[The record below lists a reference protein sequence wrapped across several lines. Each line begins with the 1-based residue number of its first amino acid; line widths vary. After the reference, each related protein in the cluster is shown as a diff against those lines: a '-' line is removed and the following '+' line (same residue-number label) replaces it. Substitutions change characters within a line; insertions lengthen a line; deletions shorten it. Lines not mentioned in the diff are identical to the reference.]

1 MKSKKEMKIHKL
13 ISPAKINLNL
23 KVIKFDKN
31 LQKHKLSSQIVIIK
45 LHDVIEIKPSNDLSV
60 VYKDTNKKKIF
71 VKNDIIKK
79 TIKYFDKKYK
89 KKSKFNILVDKKI
102 PIGYGIGGGSSNAA
116 SILKYLYKFYKINPK
131 NFFDDAPE
139 LGSDVLLFFNQT
151 PKIIDGIKS
160 YRILNKNT
168 ARWKKIYLIFPR
180 TKNLTASI
188 FSHFRKNSISEKTTK
203 NSFRNDLLKS
213 SLAVN
218 PEFFDIY
225 SLMLSEKK
233 KFSFFG
239 MSGSGS
245 SIFFNFDKISSERSV
260 IQLIKQKFPLV
271 RIEKSYYF
279 G

>member
-31 LQKHKLSSQIVIIK
+31 LQKHKLSSQVAIIK
-45 LHDVIEIKPSNDLSV
+45 LHDVIEIKQSNDLSV
-60 VYKDTNKKKIF
+60 MYRDNNKKKIF

-116 SILKYLYKFYKINPK
+116 SILKYLYKFYKINPQ

-160 YRILNKNT
+160 YKILNKNT

-239 MSGSGS
+239 RVAVVLVFS
-245 SIFFNFDKISSERSV
+245 SI
-260 IQLIKQKFPLV
+260 LIKSAQKDQ
-271 RIEKSYYF
+271 
-279 G
+279 

>member
-1 MKSKKEMKIHKL
+1 MKSKKEMKTHKL

-31 LQKHKLSSQIVIIK
+31 LQKHKLSSQIAIIK

-60 VYKDTNKKKIF
+60 IYRDTNKKKIF

-79 TIKYFDKKYK
+79 TINYFDKKYK

-160 YRILNKNT
+160 YRIVNKNT

-188 FSHFRKNSISEKTTK
+188 FLHFRKNFISEKTTK
-203 NSFRNDLLKS
+203 NPFRNDLLKS

>member
-1 MKSKKEMKIHKL
+1 MKIHKL

-31 LQKHKLSSQIVIIK
+31 LQKHKLSSQIAIIK
-45 LHDVIEIKPSNDLSV
+45 LHDLIEIKPSNDLSII
-60 VYKDTNKKKIF
+60 YRDTNKKKIF

-131 NFFDDAPE
+131 NFFDDAPK

-203 NSFRNDLLKS
+203 NPFRNDLLKS

-245 SIFFNFDKISSERSV
+245 SIFFNFDKSNVSFFKKSNINVSKLGVFSPNIGRTPSEAA
-260 IQLIKQKFPLV
+260 P
-271 RIEKSYYF
+271 
-279 G
+279 

>member
-31 LQKHKLSSQIVIIK
+31 LQKHKLSSQIAIIK
-45 LHDVIEIKPSNDLSV
+45 LHDVIEIKASNDLSII
-60 VYKDTNKKKIF
+60 YRDTNKKKIF

-203 NSFRNDLLKS
+203 NPFRNDLLKS

>member
-23 KVIKFDKN
+23 KVIKFDKK
-31 LQKHKLSSQIVIIK
+31 LKKHKLSSQMAIIK
-45 LHDVIEIKPSNDLSV
+45 LHDLIEIKPSNDLSV
-60 VYKDTNKKKIF
+60 IYRDTNKKKIF

-102 PIGYGIGGGSSNAA
+102 PIGYGIGGGSSNVA
-116 SILKYLYKFYKINPK
+116 SILKYLYKFYKINPQ

-160 YRILNKNT
+160 YKILNKNT

-188 FSHFRKNSISEKTTK
+188 FSHFQKNSISEKTTK
-203 NSFRNDLLKS
+203 NPFRNDLLKS

>member
-45 LHDVIEIKPSNDLSV
+45 LHDVIEIKPSNDLSII
-60 VYKDTNKKKIF
+60 YRDTNKKKIS

-139 LGSDVLLFFNQT
+139 LGSDILLFFNQT

-203 NSFRNDLLKS
+203 NPFRNDLLKS

>member
-31 LQKHKLSSQIVIIK
+31 LQKHKLSSQIAIIK

-60 VYKDTNKKKIF
+60 IYRDTNKKKIF

-151 PKIIDGIKS
+151 PKIIDGIKG

-203 NSFRNDLLKS
+203 NPFRNDLLKS

>member
-1 MKSKKEMKIHKL
+1 MKIHKL

-23 KVIKFDKN
+23 KVIKFDKK
-31 LQKHKLSSQIVIIK
+31 LQKHKLSSQIAIIK

-60 VYKDTNKKKIF
+60 IYRDTNKKKIF

-116 SILKYLYKFYKINPK
+116 SILKYLYKFYKINPQ

-151 PKIIDGIKS
+151 PKIIDGIKN
-160 YRILNKNT
+160 YKILNKNT

-203 NSFRNDLLKS
+203 NPFRNDLLKS

-218 PEFFDIY
+218 SEFFDIY
-225 SLMLSEKK
+225 SLMISEKK

>member
-1 MKSKKEMKIHKL
+1 MKLKKEMKIHKL

-23 KVIKFDKN
+23 KVIKFDKK
-31 LQKHKLSSQIVIIK
+31 LKKHKLSSQIAIIK
-45 LHDVIEIKPSNDLSV
+45 LHDVIEIKQSNNLSV
-60 VYKDTNKKKIF
+60 IYRDYNRNKIL

-79 TIKYFDKKYK
+79 TIKYFDKKYQ
-89 KKSKFNILVDKKI
+89 KKSKFNILVNKQI

-116 SILKYLYKFYKINPK
+116 FILKYLYKFHRINPQ
-131 NFFDDAPE
+131 NFIDDAPE
-139 LGSDVLLFFNQT
+139 LGSDVLLFYNQA

-160 YRILNKNT
+160 YRTLNKNKP
-168 ARWKKIYLIFPR
+168 RWRKIYLIFPI

-188 FSHFRKNSISEKTTK
+188 FSHFRKNFMNEKTK
-203 NSFRNDLLKS
+203 NSPFRNDLLRS

-218 PEFFDIY
+218 TEFNDIY
-225 SLMLSEKK
+225 SMLLSKK
-233 KFSFFG
+233 NKFSFFG

-245 SIFFNFDKISSERSV
+245 SIFFNFDKISSERSI

>member
-31 LQKHKLSSQIVIIK
+31 LQKHKLSSQIAIIK

-60 VYKDTNKKKIF
+60 IYRDTNKKKIF

-188 FSHFRKNSISEKTTK
+188 FSHFRKNFISEKTTK
-203 NSFRNDLLKS
+203 NPFRNDLLKS

>member
-31 LQKHKLSSQIVIIK
+31 LQKHKLSSQIAIIK

-60 VYKDTNKKKIF
+60 IYRDTNKKKIF

-188 FSHFRKNSISEKTTK
+188 FSHFRKNFISEKTTK
-203 NSFRNDLLKS
+203 NPFRNDLLKS

-225 SLMLSEKK
+225 SLILSEKK

>member
-31 LQKHKLSSQIVIIK
+31 LQKHKLSSQVAIIK

-116 SILKYLYKFYKINPK
+116 SILKYLYKFYKINPQ

>member
-45 LHDVIEIKPSNDLSV
+45 LHDVIEIKPSNDLSII
-60 VYKDTNKKKIF
+60 YRDTNKKKIF

-151 PKIIDGIKS
+151 PKIIDGIKG

>member
-31 LQKHKLSSQIVIIK
+31 LQKHKLSSQIAIIK
-45 LHDVIEIKPSNDLSV
+45 LHDVIEIKPSNDLSII
-60 VYKDTNKKKIF
+60 YRDTNKKKIF

-203 NSFRNDLLKS
+203 NPFRNDLLKS

-225 SLMLSEKK
+225 SLMISEKK

>member
-23 KVIKFDKN
+23 KVIKFDKK
-31 LQKHKLSSQIVIIK
+31 LQKHKLSSQIAIIK

-60 VYKDTNKKKIF
+60 IYRDTNKKKIF

-116 SILKYLYKFYKINPK
+116 SILKYLYKFYKINPQ

-160 YRILNKNT
+160 YKILNKNT

-203 NSFRNDLLKS
+203 NPFRNDLLKS

>member
-31 LQKHKLSSQIVIIK
+31 LQKHKLSSQIAIIK

-60 VYKDTNKKKIF
+60 IYRDTNKKKIF

-116 SILKYLYKFYKINPK
+116 SILKYLYKFYKINPQ

-160 YRILNKNT
+160 FKILSKNT

-203 NSFRNDLLKS
+203 NPFRNDLLKS

>member
-23 KVIKFDKN
+23 KVINFDKK
-31 LQKHKLSSQIVIIK
+31 LQKHKLSSQIAIIK

-60 VYKDTNKKKIF
+60 IYRDTNKKKIF